1 MTPDAVLPTRSARV
15 RRALVGLV
23 ALLSLSLTAATG
35 LAAQNAIPDSAWR
48 ATQREAGLVLLLDV
62 SRRAGDTLHVQLEAA
77 QPVFDEMLRSRSWPV
92 AVNTPRPREEIGRA
106 VARAAWR
113 GRLRNDREPSA
124 VIVEIRSSEPADDP
138 TRIRLVFRADALVE
152 PSERTDG

>member
-1 MTPDAVLPTRSARV
+1 MTPDAVLPMRGARV

-23 ALLSLSLTAATG
+23 ALLSMSLSAATG
-35 LAAQNAIPDSAWR
+35 LAAQAAIPDSAWR

-77 QPVFDEMLRSRSWPV
+77 QPVFDQMLRSRSWPV
-92 AVNTPRPREEIGRA
+92 AVNTPRPRDEVGRA

-138 TRIRLVFRADALVE
+138 TRIRFVFRADALVE
-152 PSERTDG
+152 PSERMDR